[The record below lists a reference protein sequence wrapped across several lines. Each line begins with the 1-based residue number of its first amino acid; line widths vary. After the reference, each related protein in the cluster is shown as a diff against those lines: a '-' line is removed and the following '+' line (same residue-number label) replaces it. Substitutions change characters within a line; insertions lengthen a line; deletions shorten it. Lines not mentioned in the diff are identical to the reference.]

1 MTRARRKPTLTS
13 VTPLAPSM
21 SVTPSSSPPRPD
33 SGLTS
38 RRRNSPEDLFKK
50 LTNFGHHDEFELSG
64 LTIDDLKKR
73 ISEKKVLYNHL
84 VDQSSQNKWNYD
96 YKLKKIG
103 DALLPKYLQDNKKKY
118 NEWID

>member
-1 MTRARRKPTLTS
+1 M
-13 VTPLAPSM
+13 
-21 SVTPSSSPPRPD
+21 
-33 SGLTS
+33 TS